1 MSAFFVFQKYEW
13 FLPAHGLG
21 GFGSCQVWDII
32 KLMDYLTTRPD
43 IDPKHIG
50 MMGISLGG
58 LLCPISRWVSWALLT
73 PFMILVFECH
83 YSQNF

>member
-1 MSAFFVFQKYEW
+1 MDF
-13 FLPAHGLG
+13 G

-43 IDPKHIG
+43 IDPTHIG

-58 LLCPISRWVSWALLT
+58 LSCPSFFNVSSLIYAVIYGLLT
-73 PFMILVFECH
+73 PFMIPVFECD